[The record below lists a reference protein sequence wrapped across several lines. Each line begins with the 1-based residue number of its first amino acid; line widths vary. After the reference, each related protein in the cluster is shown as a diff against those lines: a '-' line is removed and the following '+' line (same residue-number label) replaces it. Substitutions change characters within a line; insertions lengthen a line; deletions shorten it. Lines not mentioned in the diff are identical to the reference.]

1 MRPVTGKWQFLS
13 VADWGTLSEGL
24 AQALHC
30 CVSPIG
36 SYTACVSCRLGMQV
50 HPHCG
55 DGVEIS
61 VLYWDSQKASTEVL
75 HAAEYAVQQA
85 PVRQRVL
92 FFLDHLHT
100 GALLCHLAGM

>member
-1 MRPVTGKWQFLS
+1 MPLS
-13 VADWGTLSEGL
+13 GGIEIILSL
-24 AQALHC
+24 CWCA
-30 CVSPIG
+30 
-36 SYTACVSCRLGMQV
+36 MQV

-61 VLYWDSQKASTEVL
+61 VLYSDSGKGSTEVL

-92 FFLDHLHT
+92 FFLDQLHT
-100 GALLCHLAGM
+100 GECTTP

>member
-1 MRPVTGKWQFLS
+1 
-13 VADWGTLSEGL
+13 
-24 AQALHC
+24 
-30 CVSPIG
+30 
-36 SYTACVSCRLGMQV
+36 MQV

-61 VLYWDSQKASTEVL
+61 VLYSDSEKDSTEVL
-75 HAAEYAVQQA
+75 HAAEYAVQQT

-100 GALLCHLAGM
+100 GWCIYLSDSFGRPSISILVLFIPEVQTGCRMGLSALQPRL

>member
-1 MRPVTGKWQFLS
+1 MSLPLEPNQDKECLLS
-13 VADWGTLSEGL
+13 
-24 AQALHC
+24 C
-30 CVSPIG
+30 CLV
-36 SYTACVSCRLGMQV
+36 MQV

-61 VLYWDSQKASTEVL
+61 VLYADSQKGTTEVL

-100 GALLCHLAGM
+100 GACSPPLLVASV

>member
-1 MRPVTGKWQFLS
+1 
-13 VADWGTLSEGL
+13 
-24 AQALHC
+24 
-30 CVSPIG
+30 
-36 SYTACVSCRLGMQV
+36 MQV

-61 VLYWDSQKASTEVL
+61 VLYWDSQKVSTEVL

-100 GALLCHLAGM
+100 GMLLCHLACMQGLYHRAQVSATNWPMSPAAGAIMQAH

>member
-1 MRPVTGKWQFLS
+1 
-13 VADWGTLSEGL
+13 
-24 AQALHC
+24 
-30 CVSPIG
+30 
-36 SYTACVSCRLGMQV
+36 MQV

-61 VLYWDSQKASTEVL
+61 VLYADSQKGTTEVL

-100 GALLCHLAGM
+100 GESLTVQSNHDTASDAARTPYRFASSSIGAAL